1 MRRLV
6 ALLLCVI
13 AGCSAPAERHDYH
26 RVIMG
31 SPCDLVLWAPDQ
43 ASADAAARAAFAR
56 LGQVDEALSDWMRA
70 SEVRRLPARAGACA
84 SVGPDLRAALAA
96 ALAHSRDSDGAFDV
110 TVGPL
115 TQLWRAAR
123 AAGAPPAAADVAAA
137 RARVGW
143 RHVRLDAAGY
153 AADIDGVQ
161 LDFGGIGQ
169 GYGADAALQA
179 LREAGIA
186 CAMVDLSGDV
196 AAIGTPPGSDGWRI
210 ALDDGGAAAGA
221 GSAPTLVLADAAVTT
236 SGDRFQH
243 LDVAAPDGRVRRMS
257 HILDPRTGEPIATR
271 SSVTVIARRATDAD
285 ALATAL
291 SVLGPDG
298 STELLARHPDAAARW
313 AHERP
318 DGSIEV
324 RTTPNWP
331 GPARLAP
338 GR

>member
-1 MRRLV
+1 
-6 ALLLCVI
+6 
-13 AGCSAPAERHDYH
+13 
-26 RVIMG
+26 
-31 SPCDLVLWAPDQ
+31 
-43 ASADAAARAAFAR
+43 
-56 LGQVDEALSDWMRA
+56 
-70 SEVRRLPARAGACA
+70 
-84 SVGPDLRAALAA
+84 
-96 ALAHSRDSDGAFDV
+96 
-110 TVGPL
+110 
-115 TQLWRAAR
+115 
-123 AAGAPPAAADVAAA
+123 
-137 RARVGW
+137 
-143 RHVRLDAAGY
+143 VRLDAAGY
-153 AADIDGVQ
+153 AVDIDGVQ

-210 ALDDGGAAAGA
+210 ALDDGGAAVGA

-271 SSVTVIARRATDAD
+271 TSVTVIARRATDAD

-298 STELLARHPDAAARW
+298 SAELLARHPDAAARW